1 MPQHG
6 AGMMGPPSKPPEKK
20 DNESDAM
27 DILNGTGID
36 LKEEEQYMINNSFNH
51 ELTRSHAGFATA
63 AHSYSQFPPGNAASF
78 YGAGPAN
85 APAESADGKSQEEYI
100 RLAADTRR
108 LAMSREREIYDPF
121 LFTMLLQKK
130 VDKAAREQ
138 GLTIRA
144 GGWVLPENF
153 HNSTVDVKTAV
164 GPSGSMVQTNGRFLS
179 EDAQLAD
186 QSALLSLATKQRLL
200 GFIEDAAA
208 LAKARQTGSHGIVP
222 EEWTDVAAPVDLSA
236 STIVSEGGVRV
247 GWESAVDPA
256 SASRKRSASG
266 PAKMPT
272 PVSDSVK
279 TPSDGLKMAN
289 DVVVALRAI
298 ASKERDYEEAR
309 LQKRNA
315 RAAGVGTTSRQGSIL
330 PGTPGSIAPEA
341 SEKAPTKKE
350 QTKKAQA
357 KVNEAANHAAANQT
371 TNQFLG
377 GGGDKLT
384 SDGVRRVGAWR
395 EDHDKGK
402 GIQLR
407 DWIAVL
413 EEDGREKRALQLAY
427 MNLDDSGPK

>member
-1 MPQHG
+1 MSPGPTGPPSATASPHFANVSLPAGVYNTPYSNGNTTPTLSLPTTPQPQHQMHHSQQNPLNYSAQTHSMAPAYQNYNMPQHG

-51 ELTRSHAGFATA
+51 EITRSHAGFATA

-85 APAESADGKSQEEYI
+85 AAAESADGKSQEEYI
-100 RLAADTRR
+100 RLAADSAWHDAAKR

-121 LFTMLLQKK
+121 LFTLLLQKK

-164 GPSGSMVQTNGRFLS
+164 GPNGALVQTNGRFLS

-186 QSALLSLATKQRLL
+186 QSALLSLATKQRLR

-236 STIVSEGGVRV
+236 STIVPDGGVRV

-256 SASRKRSASG
+256 ATPRKRIGACFSCI
-266 PAKMPT
+266 M
-272 PVSDSVK
+272 
-279 TPSDGLKMAN
+279 
-289 DVVVALRAI
+289 
-298 ASKERDYEEAR
+298 
-309 LQKRNA
+309 
-315 RAAGVGTTSRQGSIL
+315 
-330 PGTPGSIAPEA
+330 
-341 SEKAPTKKE
+341 
-350 QTKKAQA
+350 
-357 KVNEAANHAAANQT
+357 
-371 TNQFLG
+371 
-377 GGGDKLT
+377 KLF
-384 SDGVRRVGAWR
+384 
-395 EDHDKGK
+395 
-402 GIQLR
+402 
-407 DWIAVL
+407 
-413 EEDGREKRALQLAY
+413 
-427 MNLDDSGPK
+427 